1 MCTASNGASR
11 AEARAA
17 LEAAARASLR
27 APSVFNT
34 QPWRWRLAG
43 KVLELAS
50 DPARRL
56 GATDVEGR
64 LLLLSCGGA
73 LHHARVTL
81 AATGWHADV
90 ARLPEQ
96 ERRPDL
102 LARLRVTGRATPD
115 PAAKDLADAISRRRT
130 DRRAF
135 DVRRVPDETLTRLR
149 LAVEAQGA
157 YLHVVPDDR
166 VPELA
171 VAVDEAADVEYFDP
185 AYRAELTRWTSRPA
199 WTGDGVPPAT
209 AVEPAL
215 RRVPMRNFLPD
226 GSPGLLAGADHDEGA
241 AYVIVFGTG
250 GRPADLLRGG
260 EAMSALLLLATTEGL
275 ASAPISEAVEIAW
288 PRRLLRR
295 LLSDIGEPYLV
306 VRLGYVDSDEV
317 LPVSPRREVHET
329 IQIDD

>member
-1 MCTASNGASR
+1 MNAPANDMTR
-11 AEARAA
+11 AEARTA

-34 QPWRWRLAG
+34 QPWKWRITG
-43 KVLELAS
+43 DVMELSS
-50 DPARRL
+50 DPERRL
-56 GATDVEGR
+56 GVTDADGR

-73 LHHARVTL
+73 LHHARVAL
-81 AATGWHADV
+81 AAAGWVADV
-90 ARLPEQ
+90 RRLPD

-115 PAAKDLADAISRRRT
+115 PAAKDLAGAISRRRT

-135 DVRRVPDETLTRLR
+135 GARPVPEETLARLR
-149 LAVEAQGA
+149 RLVEAQGA
-157 YLHVVPDDR
+157 YLHLVPDDR

-171 VAVDEAADVEYFDP
+171 VAVDEAADTEYFDP
-185 AYRAELTRWTSRPA
+185 AYRTELTRWTSRPA

-215 RRVPMRNFLPD
+215 RRVPARNFLPD

-241 AYVIVFGTG
+241 TYVILFGAGDT
-250 GRPADLLRGG
+250 PADLLRGG
-260 EAMSALLLLATTEGL
+260 EAMSALLLRATSEGL
-275 ASAPISEAVEIAW
+275 ATAPISEAVEVAW

-295 LLSDIGEPYLV
+295 LLSDVGEPYLV

-317 LPVSPRREVHET
+317 LPVSPRRDVRET
-329 IQIDD
+329 IQIDE